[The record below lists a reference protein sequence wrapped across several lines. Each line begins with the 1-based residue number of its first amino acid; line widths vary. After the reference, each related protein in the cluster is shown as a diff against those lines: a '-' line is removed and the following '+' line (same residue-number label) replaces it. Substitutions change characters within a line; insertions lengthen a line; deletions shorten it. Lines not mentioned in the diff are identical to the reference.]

1 MNLNEVEILYSKE
14 QIAARVS
21 ELGRQIG
28 KDYAGGDLLVLGI
41 LKGAFIFMSD
51 LVRQIEGVNLQLDF
65 MSVSSYGAS
74 SESSGEV
81 RILRDLDSSVE
92 GKHVLV
98 VEDIIDTG
106 LTLGYIR
113 ELLLKRGA
121 LSVKLCCFLDKP
133 SRRKGPVT
141 PDYTGYSI
149 PDQFVVGYGLDY
161 AERYRYYPAVCI
173 LKSWVYEKNE
183 LVIVLDF
190 GGQYNQLIARRVRE
204 LSVYCEMV
212 PYDISYREVVERNP
226 QGIILTGGPA
236 SVHVENAPACDPRIF
251 EMNVPV
257 LGICYGM
264 QLLAH
269 TLGGQVRGGN
279 HREYGRAQ
287 LAVTRDDLLF
297 NELPKDMQV
306 WMSHGDSVFTLPE
319 GFVETARTGNCPV
332 AAMYHPEKHLYGVQ
346 FHPEVKHTVYG
357 MDILKNFLFAVCGLK
372 GDWNLSDFI
381 AESVADIKAKVG
393 SKKVLCALSGGVDSS
408 VAAVLVHR
416 AVGDQLVCVFVD
428 NGLLRKDEPQQVIQT
443 FQEQMQMNLIFA
455 DAQDRFLKRLAG
467 VTEPER
473 KRKIIGEEFIRVFE
487 EEKNK
492 LGDIDYLVQGTIYPD
507 VIESGTRTAD
517 TIKSHHNV
525 GGLPEDMDFELLEP
539 LRLLFKDEVR
549 LLGEELGI
557 PAHILWRQP
566 FPGPG
571 LGVRVLEEITAEK
584 LTMLKEADAIVR
596 EEISKAGLDREIW
609 QAFAVL
615 PPVRS
620 VGVMGDERTYAHPII
635 IRAVVSD
642 DAMTAEWARL
652 PYELLDI
659 MSRRIVNEVRGINRV
674 VYDVTS
680 KPPGTIEWE

>member
-1 MNLNEVEILYSKE
+1 MERET
-14 QIAARVS
+14 
-21 ELGRQIG
+21 
-28 KDYAGGDLLVLGI
+28 VLI
-41 LKGAFIFMSD
+41 
-51 LVRQIEGVNLQLDF
+51 
-65 MSVSSYGAS
+65 
-74 SESSGEV
+74 
-81 RILRDLDSSVE
+81 
-92 GKHVLV
+92 
-98 VEDIIDTG
+98 
-106 LTLGYIR
+106 
-113 ELLLKRGA
+113 
-121 LSVKLCCFLDKP
+121 
-133 SRRKGPVT
+133 
-141 PDYTGYSI
+141 
-149 PDQFVVGYGLDY
+149 
-161 AERYRYYPAVCI
+161 
-173 LKSWVYEKNE
+173 
-183 LVIVLDF
+183 LDF

-455 DAQDRFLKRLAG
+455 DAQERFLKRLAG

>member
-1 MNLNEVEILYSKE
+1 MERET
-14 QIAARVS
+14 
-21 ELGRQIG
+21 
-28 KDYAGGDLLVLGI
+28 VLI
-41 LKGAFIFMSD
+41 
-51 LVRQIEGVNLQLDF
+51 
-65 MSVSSYGAS
+65 
-74 SESSGEV
+74 
-81 RILRDLDSSVE
+81 
-92 GKHVLV
+92 
-98 VEDIIDTG
+98 
-106 LTLGYIR
+106 
-113 ELLLKRGA
+113 
-121 LSVKLCCFLDKP
+121 
-133 SRRKGPVT
+133 
-141 PDYTGYSI
+141 
-149 PDQFVVGYGLDY
+149 
-161 AERYRYYPAVCI
+161 
-173 LKSWVYEKNE
+173 
-183 LVIVLDF
+183 LDF

>member
-1 MNLNEVEILYSKE
+1 
-14 QIAARVS
+14 
-21 ELGRQIG
+21 
-28 KDYAGGDLLVLGI
+28 GI
-41 LKGAFIFMSD
+41 TQ
-51 LVRQIEGVNLQLDF
+51 VTV
-65 MSVSSYGAS
+65 
-74 SESSGEV
+74 
-81 RILRDLDSSVE
+81 
-92 GKHVLV
+92 
-98 VEDIIDTG
+98 
-106 LTLGYIR
+106 
-113 ELLLKRGA
+113 
-121 LSVKLCCFLDKP
+121 DKP
-133 SRRKGPVT
+133 IGVLE
-141 PDYTGYSI
+141 
-149 PDQFVVGYGLDY
+149 GLNY
-161 AERYRYYPAVCI
+161 KE
-173 LKSWVYEKNE
+173 
-183 LVIVLDF
+183 
-190 GGQYNQLIARRVRE
+190 
-204 LSVYCEMV
+204 
-212 PYDISYREVVERNP
+212 
-226 QGIILTGGPA
+226 
-236 SVHVENAPACDPRIF
+236 
-251 EMNVPV
+251 
-257 LGICYGM
+257 
-264 QLLAH
+264 
-269 TLGGQVRGGN
+269 
-279 HREYGRAQ
+279 
-287 LAVTRDDLLF
+287 
-297 NELPKDMQV
+297 QV